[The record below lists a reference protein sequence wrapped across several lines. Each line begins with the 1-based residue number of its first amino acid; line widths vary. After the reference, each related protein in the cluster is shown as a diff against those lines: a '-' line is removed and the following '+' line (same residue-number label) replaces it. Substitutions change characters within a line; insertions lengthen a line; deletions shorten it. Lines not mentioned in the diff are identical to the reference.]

1 MKYETRMVIQER
13 NSYAKEVMLDIEA
26 QRRKA
31 RSK

>member
-13 NSYAKEVMLDIEA
+13 NSYAKEVVQDIEA
-26 QRRKA
+26 QRKDA